1 MQLPFL
7 KNNKP
12 QKNFFLS
19 LLIKPDK
26 VGAILFE
33 EINSKLFILSSNE
46 TSLTKSSEEAS
57 GEELLLAADKVIT
70 FVEGS
75 LPEGESVEK
84 TIFSVPYDWIV
95 EGKIKPEY
103 LNKLKK
109 MCEELGLVP
118 VGYLIAIEAIVHYL
132 EKVEGVPVSALFVEV
147 AGKNVFVYLVKASK
161 ILEVHQ
167 ENAEDIL
174 SATESLLSR
183 IVKADVLPSKII
195 LLDYKGAE
203 NVQQEFLSHTWP
215 ENISFL
221 HIPQV
226 VVLEKGIENEATIN
240 GVASQME
247 LEVLQD
253 IKINPDQVGEQEKLK
268 QSKAQD
274 FGFVKDQD
282 LKEKEEEATLPV
294 SDNLKVE
301 DELGNKEFQQ
311 NPVFAKIGAEEKTS
325 EPDVSYFD
333 QDEQGE
339 QEVSSQTHH
348 RQLAPI
354 SAAGVMGMVKN
365 IKLPEIPN
373 ISKFKFSTGGP
384 AKFKII
390 GAAAVIIVS
399 IILFSMFYYNVL
411 LKADVVIFTDKK
423 AINETVDVTFVKGG
437 SVSDKEI
444 PIDIVE
450 EEVSGDDTKNSTGK
464 KETGEKATGTITIY
478 NKAEQKKTF
487 PKGSTI
493 IGPDNLE
500 FVLQEEV
507 QIASTSSFSTTL
519 ANSKGKVEAAKF
531 GKEYNLPSN
540 TNFTIEG
547 TPTSA
552 SIAKNESAFSGG
564 TKKETTVVA
573 QKDLDE
579 LLKGIA
585 TSLQKEAVDKA
596 KSGVGGNDIILPN
609 VLSSDVVTQKYT
621 KKVGDEASS
630 VGISATIK
638 YSIGKYTKDDL
649 QKLVESLSKDN
660 IPGSYVFQEGESNV
674 EITDVEVDKNQA
686 SAKIKVNAVY
696 KPKIENDILAKA
708 IKGKSEKG
716 AIDEIKQ
723 INGVSEVT
731 VILKNQIPIFPK
743 LLPQNTGNI
752 SIEVKD

>member
-46 TSLTKSSEEAS
+46 TQLTKSAEEAT

-103 LNKLKK
+103 LEKLKK

-167 ENAEDIL
+167 EENAEDIL

-226 VVLEKGIENEATIN
+226 VVFEKGIENEATIN

-253 IKINPDQVGEQEKLK
+253 IKINPDQEGEEQEKLK
-268 QSKAQD
+268 QSKAQE

-282 LKEKEEEATLPV
+282 LKEKEEEVKVPV

-301 DELGNKEFQQ
+301 DEFGSEEFQT
-311 NPVFAKIGAEEKTS
+311 NPAFAKIDEKEKTT

-333 QDEQGE
+333 QGE
-339 QEVSSQTHH
+339 EEVSSHSHH
-348 RQLAPI
+348 RQLVPV

-365 IKLPEIPN
+365 IKLPQVPN

-384 AKFKII
+384 AKLKII
-390 GAAAVIIVS
+390 GAAAVIVVF

-423 AINETVDVTFVKGG
+423 AINETVDVAFVKGG
-437 SVSDKEI
+437 SVSDREI

-478 NKAEQKKTF
+478 NKSEQKKTF
-487 PKGSTI
+487 PKGATI
-493 IGPDNLE
+493 IGPDDLE

-519 ANSKGKVEAAKF
+519 ANSKGKIEAAKF

-552 SIAKNESAFSGG
+552 AIAKNESAFSGG

-596 KSGVGGNDIILPN
+596 KSGVGGSDIILPN

-630 VGISATIK
+630 VGISATIQ

-674 EITDVEVDKNQA
+674 EITNVEVDKDQA
-686 SAKIKVNAVY
+686 SAKLKVNAVY

-743 LLPQNTGNI
+743 LLPQNPGNI